1 MTLHVDKVTS
11 PGATIPIAPFTK
23 QYLHKN
29 TERITKK
36 RTMEQF
42 LNEVEYQFEKHA
54 AKKGKLMPSIRDRA
68 EDLYLY
74 QLNFA

>member
-1 MTLHVDKVTS
+1 
-11 PGATIPIAPFTK
+11 
-23 QYLHKN
+23 
-29 TERITKK
+29 
-36 RTMEQF
+36 MEQF